1 MARAPAVAFVLA
13 AWNLAGGPAFSGM
26 DARPAAAAQ
35 AVAAS
40 RASAAR
46 PLSGWRPFVQ
56 DTVNRV
62 SVDASPAAPWS
73 LHMVVRRVAGRP
85 EGWHASAAV
94 AGESL
99 APLRPAA
106 EYVLRFRARA

>member
-13 AWNLAGGPAFSGM
+13 AWNLAGRPAFSGM

-40 RASAAR
+40 R
-46 PLSGWRPFVQ
+46 
-56 DTVNRV
+56 
-62 SVDASPAAPWS
+62 
-73 LHMVVRRVAGRP
+73 
-85 EGWHASAAV
+85 ASAAV

-106 EYVLRFRARA
+106 EYVLRFRARASRPRTISLDLAQAPGPYRNLGLLRDLAIDPT